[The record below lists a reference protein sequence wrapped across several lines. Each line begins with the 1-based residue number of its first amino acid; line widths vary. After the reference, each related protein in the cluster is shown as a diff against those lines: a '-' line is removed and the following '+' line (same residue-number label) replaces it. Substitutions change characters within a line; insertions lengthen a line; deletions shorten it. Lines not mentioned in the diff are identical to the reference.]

1 MYSATAD
8 PSHRTRWITSMTI
21 LDHRNLRK
29 IPDRW
34 ISELLA
40 RHRARN
46 PKTRHVP
53 SPLSIRAVLN
63 ALAISYRPPDRKHSR
78 IPEPYTDE
86 TRQQLAQQT
95 GYSAA
100 TVGDVLAVLEAHR
113 WIRTI
118 RRGAKDRAS
127 CRAMPILELLATVSP
142 DVLSGELPALMNDDL
157 NGINAQQSG
166 TDTQQSGTDT
176 QRNGVTPL
184 PPDIPECARASEPPP
199 PPFDGGAARSSPEP
213 DEPLGDDEIA
223 EILAAMPENMRA
235 SWLNGRKHLK
245 RRRNMGDGDD
255 VPSE

>member
-1 MYSATAD
+1 MIIHYK
-8 PSHRTRWITSMTI
+8 HIG
-21 LDHRNLRK
+21 K
-29 IPDRW
+29 IPDRC

-40 RHRARN
+40 HHRARN

-199 PPFDGGAARSSPEP
+199 PPFDGGASRSSPEP

-245 RRRNMGDGDD
+245 RRRDMGDGDD